1 MYVPVQ
7 QHAEGLQGPA
17 AVPKVWMLLIGL
29 ILLWIYGYRIFA
41 NPLTWEEPRR
51 CLVALE
57 MIYRGDYVVP
67 HVLGEPYRNKPPL
80 QNWLIVLFAGN
91 QANGVGPGPIRLI
104 SLLSLLGISWCLWQ
118 LAQGQLTTYPA
129 WLPVLIFLTMG
140 IVIQYGRSGEL
151 DALFTFWI
159 VAALY
164 CFEAGRRRRSS
175 WWQWGLS
182 QAILAGGILTKGLA
196 PVFFY
201 PPALYCAWQDRKQM
215 PFAWRPFLMG
225 LAIEVS
231 LVSAWLIPYAQRSS
245 AAALGQRLTEEILSR
260 TPAGNSALEF
270 IAHLVS
276 FPFEL
281 LGAMLPWSLVFGLCL
296 LPQVRQSVRRAVC
309 MQSSLRLA
317 VAVSLWSASLLW
329 LMPGAKGRYF
339 LPGFVFL
346 ALLCGYILACGY
358 AALHHTTTRLTTR
371 LLSLIRKTCS
381 DRGTAWLVLGLSWGG
396 VFFLTARVTNDGLLW
411 QPLVIGLV
419 AITST
424 CYVIRRHRTTWLFG
438 LLLLVALLYGILYV
452 GVDRVLIAEPQV
464 RLVQAAS
471 KIAAAIEES
480 LPVVCEHGV
489 VNRECF
495 VISRSIGRSLQRPP
509 PAHGPY
515 LLVTTRQHEAQAHSQ
530 LLTQVAPLALWR
542 VTRD

>member
-1 MYVPVQ
+1 MSMYVPVQ

-159 VAALY
+159 VAALC
-164 CFEAGRRRRSS
+164 CFEAGRRRQSA
-175 WWQWGLS
+175 WLQWGLS

-215 PFAWRPFLMG
+215 PFAWRSFLIG
-225 LAIEVS
+225 LALEVS

-260 TPAGNSALEF
+260 TPVGNSAL
-270 IAHLVS
+270 V
-276 FPFEL
+276 
-281 LGAMLPWSLVFGLCL
+281 
-296 LPQVRQSVRRAVC
+296 
-309 MQSSLRLA
+309 
-317 VAVSLWSASLLW
+317 
-329 LMPGAKGRYF
+329 
-339 LPGFVFL
+339 
-346 ALLCGYILACGY
+346 
-358 AALHHTTTRLTTR
+358 
-371 LLSLIRKTCS
+371 LLSGAC
-381 DRGTAWLVLGLSWGG
+381 
-396 VFFLTARVTNDGLLW
+396 
-411 QPLVIGLV
+411 
-419 AITST
+419 
-424 CYVIRRHRTTWLFG
+424 LFG
-438 LLLLVALLYGILYV
+438 NPIP
-452 GVDRVLIAEPQV
+452 D
-464 RLVQAAS
+464 
-471 KIAAAIEES
+471 
-480 LPVVCEHGV
+480 LPPLH
-489 VNRECF
+489 
-495 VISRSIGRSLQRPP
+495 
-509 PAHGPY
+509 PAHGKGIEEP
-515 LLVTTRQHEAQAHSQ
+515 LQEPVTDNRTWWF
-530 LLTQVAPLALWR
+530 P
-542 VTRD
+542 